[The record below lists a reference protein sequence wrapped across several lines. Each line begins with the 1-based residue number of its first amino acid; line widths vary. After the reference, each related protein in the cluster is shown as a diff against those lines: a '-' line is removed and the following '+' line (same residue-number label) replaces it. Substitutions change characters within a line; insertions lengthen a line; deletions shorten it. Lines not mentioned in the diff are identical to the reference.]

1 MRKDRLLISLATLWA
16 LLVLGL
22 SAPPLHAQDTAETAP
37 IGTRDQLLSGVSL
50 TGQPATYALATTPEL
65 VTGYGSARF
74 GMTPGQVRAAA
85 RTDFGAADRLQPQ
98 KVEPGFSALAM
109 DISNTPIGPARISY
123 VFNAAGRLSVVNL
136 VRTVPGNAVPAQ
148 RQALIDAAAATAA
161 DFRGHSWK
169 LFSTTVGKPFDSN
182 NLLVFGAAD
191 DLGNGPEI
199 WLLGVDYNVTLPD
212 GSQKRSPPA
221 HGPASLRI
229 AYVADIDSLN
239 VIHPEDFAPA
249 ADTAGYE
256 ITGFR
261 SAHFGMSEDAL
272 RAAIAHDLGVKD
284 ADIQASTSPAEGTRL
299 LQVLMQRLNP
309 GPCPA
314 TVTYI
319 LGATSHRLIQINV
332 SWHIFGDA
340 NDARRQ
346 SIVVA
351 GERLKAYFLTRPTQP
366 ASFSQDQALGPNAAQ
381 LYAAGDSQG
390 HRIEITVEGVPV
402 TPAGAA
408 RATPAV
414 SGPSALRLSYIADP
428 AQPDIKP

>member
-1 MRKDRLLISLATLWA
+1 MRKDRLLISLATLC
-16 LLVLGL
+16 LGL
-22 SAPPLHAQDTAETAP
+22 SAAPLHAQAKDDTPP

-50 TGQPATYALATTPEL
+50 TGQPATYALATAPEL
-65 VTGYGSARF
+65 VTGYGAARF
-74 GMTPGQVRAAA
+74 GMTPDQVRAAA
-85 RTDFGAADRLQPQ
+85 RTDFGAAAGRLQPE
-98 KVEPGFSALAM
+98 KVEQGFTALAM
-109 DISNTPIGPARISY
+109 DIGNTPIGPARISY
-123 VFNAAGRLSVVNL
+123 VFNASGRLGVVNL

-148 RQALIDAAAATAA
+148 RQALIDAAAAAAA

-199 WLLGVDYNVTLPD
+199 WLLGVDYSVTLAD
-212 GSQKRSPPA
+212 GSQRRSPPA

-249 ADTAGYE
+249 AVTAGYE
-256 ITGFR
+256 IPGFR
-261 SAHFGMSEDAL
+261 SAQFGMSEDAL
-272 RAAIAHDLGVKD
+272 RAAIIHDLGVKD
-284 ADIQASTSPAEGTRL
+284 ADIQASTSPAEGTRV

-319 LGATSHRLIQINV
+319 LGATSHRLIQVNV

-340 NDARRQ
+340 DDAQRQ
-346 SIVVA
+346 SIVLA
-351 GERLKAYFLTRPTQP
+351 GERLKTYFLSRPAQP
-366 ASFSQDQALGPNAAQ
+366 ANFSQDQGLGANAAQ

-390 HRIEITVEGVPV
+390 HTVQITVEGVPV
-402 TPAGAA
+402 RPAGESAA
-408 RATPAV
+408 AAAV
-414 SGPSALRLSYIADP
+414 SGPAALRISYVADP
-428 AQPDIKP
+428 VHPDTRH